1 MEGLLSL
8 SEQLRQRILRE
19 GPISFRDFMEAA
31 LYDPNEGY
39 YARGARIG
47 EGGDFV
53 TSPHVTPAFA
63 AALARQFRK
72 DTRGFDGTVDFVEAG
87 AGDGRFLKDFA
98 RALAEEDPD
107 FARRVRLTAVE
118 RSSIARERLAAL
130 GVASRVL
137 ESADELTPGSASG
150 WVFSNELYDALPVA
164 RVCGAAEGLRELFVD
179 ADGEAFTWIRRPAPA
194 AYGDFFAG
202 LGVTLEAGQMAEV
215 SPDAAPLH
223 RKLARALARGF
234 LVAFDYGHRAPVLY
248 HAAARRNGT
257 IAVHSLGSRRGDPLA
272 GPGEVDLTAHVN
284 WDDLIRAGEEEGLT
298 TRGITR
304 QGRFLVEAGVFEF
317 VANDAEKWRA
327 YRIVDPEGMG
337 DQLSVLVQ
345 TRGV

>member
-1 MEGLLSL
+1 LSL
-8 SEQLRQRILRE
+8 TEQLRQRILRE
-19 GPISFRDFMEAA
+19 GPISFREFMEAA

-63 AALARQFRK
+63 AALARQFRR
-72 DTRGFDGTVDFVEAG
+72 DTKGFGGTVDFVEAG
-87 AGDGRFLKDFA
+87 AGDGRFLQDFA
-98 RALAEEDPD
+98 RALAEQDPD
-107 FARRVRLTAVE
+107 FSRRVRLTAVE
-118 RSSIARERLAAL
+118 RSPIARERLSAL

-137 ESADELTPGSASG
+137 ESAEELAPASVSG
-150 WVFSNELYDALPVA
+150 WIFSNELYDALPVA
-164 RVCGAAEGLRELFVD
+164 RVCGAADGLRELFVGV
-179 ADGEAFTWIRRPAPA
+179 DGPAFTWIRRPAPDS
-194 AYGDFFAG
+194 YRDFFAG
-202 LGVTLEAGQMAEV
+202 FGITLEAGQMAEV
-215 SPDAAPLH
+215 SPDAAALH
-223 RKLARALARGF
+223 RRLARALGRGL

-248 HAAARRNGT
+248 HAVARRNGT
-257 IAVHSLGSRRGDPLA
+257 IAVHFLGSRRTDPLA

-284 WDDLIRAGEEEGLT
+284 WDDLVRAGEEEGLA
-298 TRGITR
+298 TREIAR
-304 QGRFLVEAGVFEF
+304 QGRFLVEAGLFDF

-345 TRGV
+345 QR

>member
-1 MEGLLSL
+1 LSL
-8 SEQLRQRILRE
+8 SERLRQRILRE

-31 LYDPNEGY
+31 LYDPSEGY

-63 AALARQFRK
+63 AALARRFRR
-72 DTRGFDGTVDFVEAG
+72 DTQGFVGTVDFVEAG
-87 AGDGRFLKDFA
+87 AGDGRFLRDFA
-98 RALAEEDPD
+98 QALAREDPD

-130 GVASRVL
+130 GVASLVL
-137 ESADELTPGSASG
+137 ESADALAPGSVSG
-150 WVFSNELYDALPVA
+150 WIFSNELYDALPVA
-164 RVCGAAEGLRELFVD
+164 RVCGAEDGLFELFVGVN
-179 ADGEAFTWIRRPAPA
+179 GESFTWIRRPAPG
-194 AYGDFFAG
+194 AYREFFAG
-202 LGVTLEAGQMAEV
+202 FGVTLEAGQMAEV

-223 RKLARALARGF
+223 RRLSRALARGF

-248 HAAARRNGT
+248 HSTARRNGT

-284 WDDLIRAGEEEGLT
+284 WDDLIRVGEEEGLT
-298 TRGITR
+298 TREIAR
-304 QGRFLVEAGVFEF
+304 QGRFLVEAGLFEF
-317 VANDAEKWRA
+317 VGNDAEKWRA